1 MINTSITFDDK
12 KIKELLDSLVA
23 PQGNNRFWYRIASL
37 VFSKI
42 IRNIQ
47 KGVDVDGQPFKDYT
61 ASYKR
66 FKTRKGLS
74 LIVNLQLKSEMI
86 RSITIDADDKGFTIF
101 VSGAFNNQKA
111 DWNQNK
117 NGRVFL
123 AWGADIQKAFDN
135 AVRNEIKRAFGG
147 L

>member
-1 MINTSITFDDK
+1 M
-12 KIKELLDSLVA
+12 
-23 PQGNNRFWYRIASL
+23 
-37 VFSKI
+37 FSKI

-74 LIVNLQLKSEMI
+74 LVVNLQLKSEMI

-123 AWGADIQKAFDN
+123 AWGSDIQKAFDN